1 MRGWRWLKRFGRSGR
16 LDESPDEEGGAESGA
31 CKPKRPHEAGAGPDS
46 DSCEDAEDFVAKNA
60 RGEIVIGMG
69 GGVRLEGVAWD
80 VLHGSRSLTVSAL
93 AGIVMLAA
101 DLVDAGHM
109 SWWQL
114 LGILPVYPAALAL
127 FFFLERRDHRRGTAS
142 LPPDAFGGGRHALVF
157 VAIVFF
163 CVGDSG
169 MSGLAGWIAYAAL
182 LLGSWSDGA
191 WIALVAGR
199 RRVGF
204 WRAVYMLAAGEKE
217 ARRECWAALF
227 GKPEERK

>member
-1 MRGWRWLKRFGRSGR
+1 MRGWRWFNRLGRPGR
-16 LDESPDEEGGAESGA
+16 LDASANG
-31 CKPKRPHEAGAGPDS
+31 EAGAANGPGKPHRTGETRADVLGGIDMGS
-46 DSCEDAEDFVAKNA
+46 SPAVA
-60 RGEIVIGMG
+60 
-69 GGVRLEGVAWD
+69 LEGSRWD

-101 DLVDAGHM
+101 DIVDPGHM
-109 SWWQL
+109 SWWDL
-114 LGILPVYPAALAL
+114 LAVLSAYPAALAL
-127 FFFLERRDHRRGTAS
+127 FFSLERRDHRRGTAS
-142 LPPDAFGGGRHALVF
+142 WPPDRFGGGRYALVF
-157 VAIVFF
+157 LAIVFG
-163 CVGDSG
+163 CVGDDG
-169 MSGLAGWIAYAAL
+169 MSGLAVWIAYAAL
-182 LLGSWSDGA
+182 LLGSWSDGV